1 MYFHK
6 TFAAAIISG
15 SALFAENTLHIGA
28 GFPIS
33 ILSVD
38 IDGSAEDFNQNA
50 YDFTIDYTHV
60 FEKGFTLKGGIDV
73 GYVTTSDV
81 KSAVKGD
88 DLGGLDFAVN
98 LGLGGSPLHN
108 EKMTLSILGTLGLRV
123 QNFSAMEDNGV
134 EDISTELNTVLFYI
148 GPEVNYTFRFNKHIG
163 MFADFGLFYNMGKS
177 EYSVEDNSDDY
188 DTSGPTFLPKIGVSV
203 TF

>member
-1 MYFHK
+1 MK
-6 TFAAAIISG
+6 KLIALFAAAIISG

-108 EKMTLSILGTLGLRV
+108 EKNDTFYSW
-123 QNFSAMEDNGV
+123 NFRS
-134 EDISTELNTVLFYI
+134 SRSELLCY
-148 GPEVNYTFRFNKHIG
+148 GR
-163 MFADFGLFYNMGKS
+163 
-177 EYSVEDNSDDY
+177 
-188 DTSGPTFLPKIGVSV
+188 
-203 TF
+203 